1 MTQESKAEPET
12 GGPRDQPSELGLANP
27 PQNPE
32 SEHSRATHT
41 ELHEGIRAAIREEI
55 QRQLAELDNAQKLS
69 ERVVHEYVERKLRDA
84 FGVIPCV
91 KSVAYTR
98 KCDEWTLIITHDGQD
113 KEDAHSDLID
123 KLSNISID
131 DPRMPVFEPWIM
143 HVSEMSSSVP
153 TGEKT
158 VVVR

>member
-1 MTQESKAEPET
+1 MRRESKAEPET
-12 GGPRDQPSELGLANP
+12 GGLRDQLSEIGLANP
-27 PQNPE
+27 PHNPE
-32 SEHSRATHT
+32 SDRAIHT
-41 ELHEGIRAAIREEI
+41 ELHDGIRAAIREEI
-55 QRQLAELDNAQKLS
+55 QRQLSELDNAQKLS
-69 ERVVHEYVERKLRDA
+69 EHTAHEYVERKLRDA

-113 KEDAHSDLID
+113 KDDAHSDLID
-123 KLSNISID
+123 KLSDISRD
-131 DPRMPVFEPWIM
+131 DPHMPVFEPWIM

-158 VVVR
+158 VVAR